1 MKLLARFHDRFIQT
15 STWESKS
22 TPYIKKILDKYIKMA
37 INMRM
42 TLASSDEYQV
52 YEDKTRFFIDLK
64 K

>member
-1 MKLLARFHDRFIQT
+1 
-15 STWESKS
+15 
-22 TPYIKKILDKYIKMA
+22 MA

-52 YEDKTRFFIDLK
+52 YEDKTRLFIDLK